1 SPVQIGRVAPAAGLA
16 CLGSSDGRARV
27 LSALTSPDDED
38 VQIAEVY
45 LGHRPIT
52 DVNELRVLARG
63 VTRMN
68 GSAARVRGLDTL
80 ARHHLSDRDSLD
92 ALAGLF
98 PQARSVEVQR
108 AIADLIIRSDYDAL
122 AKPEFLR
129 MLSEHRL

>member
-1 SPVQIGRVAPAAGLA
+1 
-16 CLGSSDGRARV
+16 
-27 LSALTSPDDED
+27 
-38 VQIAEVY
+38 
-45 LGHRPIT
+45 
-52 DVNELRVLARG
+52 
-63 VTRMN
+63 MN
-68 GSAARVRGLDTL
+68 GSAARVRVLDTL

-129 MLSEHRL
+129 MLSEHRLKSPNGKDSIDILIRRLQTPS